1 MKTLFMIKR
10 EIAEKIHYW
19 LGKDKILILNG
30 ARQTGKTTLLKQ
42 IKEDLT
48 KNNQNFA
55 VVYLLA
61 DDIENESILSSPA
74 SLELYLKQFYNFPS
88 QYIYLIIDEFQV
100 IRQAG
105 LFLKNL
111 FDKYKDKMQLIV
123 SGSSSLEIAKSGE
136 FLTGRAIHFDIAR
149 ITFKEYFDFVHQTE
163 TKKIKFAD
171 FSKLELFYQTFRPKL
186 EMALKEYLIFGGYPE
201 VITTKGSDD
210 KKTVLKSIIKT
221 YIEKDIINF
230 LKVEN
235 VSGFNN
241 LTKILSSQIGN
252 LVNAN
257 ELSNTTNL
265 SINTLNKYLNILV
278 GTYIFNLAT
287 PYYKNIRSE
296 TSKMPKSYIL
306 DFGIRNYLLR
316 SFNRE
321 NFAAEGSAIENF
333 VYLTLLSQFAKDYLH
348 FYRTISGAEIDFV
361 IEKENG
367 KNILCEVK
375 YSLKASVPLAMKN
388 FQKKYPDLVDEKI
401 IITKDLLKKDGDV
414 YYLPAVLLPFAEL

>member
-1 MKTLFMIKR
+1 MIKR
-10 EIAEKIHYW
+10 EVAEKIYHW

-30 ARQTGKTTLLKQ
+30 ARQVGKTVLLEQ
-42 IKEDLT
+42 IKKELV
-48 KNNQNFA
+48 KRNQNSV

-61 DDIENESILSSPA
+61 DDIENESILGSPA

-88 QYIYLIIDEFQV
+88 RHIYLIIDEFQV
-100 IRQAG
+100 IDQAG

-111 FDKYKDKMQLIV
+111 FDKYKGKIQLIV
-123 SGSSSLEIAKSGE
+123 SGSSSLEIAKSSE
-136 FLTGRAIHFDIAR
+136 FLTGRAIHFDITR
-149 ITFKEYFDFVHQTE
+149 ITFKEYFDFISQTE
-163 TKKIKFAD
+163 TKKIKLAA
-171 FSKLELFYQTFRPKL
+171 FSELELFYQTFRPKL
-186 EMALKEYLIFGGYPE
+186 ETALKEYLIFGGYPE
-201 VITTKGSDD
+201 VITTKGFDD

-287 PYYKNIRSE
+287 PYYKNIRGE

-321 NFAAEGSAIENF
+321 NFAVEGSVVENF

-348 FYRTISGAEIDFV
+348 FYRTVSGAEIDFV

-375 YSLKASVPLAMKN
+375 YSSKASVPLAMKN

-401 IITKDLLKKDGDV
+401 IITKDLLKKDDDV
-414 YYLPAVLLPFAEL
+414 YYLPAALLPFAEL

>member
-1 MKTLFMIKR
+1 MIKR
-10 EIAEKIHYW
+10 EIAEEIYHW

-30 ARQTGKTTLLKQ
+30 ARQVGKTVLLEQ
-42 IKEDLT
+42 IKKELA
-48 KNNQNFA
+48 KINQNSV

-61 DDIENESILSSPA
+61 DDIENESIFNSSA

-88 QYIYLIIDEFQV
+88 QYVYLIIDEFQV
-100 IRQAG
+100 IDQAG

-111 FDKYKDKMQLIV
+111 FDKYKDKMQLIA
-123 SGSSSLEIAKSGE
+123 SGSSSLEIAKSSE
-136 FLTGRAIHFDIAR
+136 FLTGRAIHFHIAR
-149 ITFKEYFDFVHQTE
+149 ITFKEYFDFIHQTE
-163 TKKIKFAD
+163 TKKMALAD
-171 FSKLELFYQTFRPKL
+171 FGKLGLFYRTFQPKL
-186 EMALKEYLIFGGYPE
+186 GMALKEYLIFGGYPE
-201 VITTKGSDD
+201 VITTKGFDD

-221 YIEKDIINF
+221 YIDKDIINF

-235 VSGFNN
+235 ISGFNN

-265 SINTLNKYLNILV
+265 SINTLNKYLNILI
-278 GTYIFNLAT
+278 GTYIFNLMT

-306 DFGIRNYLLR
+306 DLGIRNYLLR
-316 SFNRE
+316 SFDRE
-321 NFAAEGSAIENF
+321 NFAAEGNVIENF

-348 FYRTISGAEIDFV
+348 FYRTVSGAEIDFV

-375 YSLKASVPLAMKN
+375 YSSKASVPLAMKN

-401 IITKDLLKKDGDV
+401 IITKDLLKKDGDT
-414 YYLPAVLLPFAEL
+414 YYLPAALLPFVEL

>member
-1 MKTLFMIKR
+1 MIKR
-10 EIAEKIHYW
+10 EIAEKIYHW

-30 ARQTGKTTLLKQ
+30 ARQTGKTTLLEQ
-42 IKEDLT
+42 IKEDLI
-48 KNNQNFA
+48 KNNQDSS

-74 SLELYLKQFYNFPS
+74 SLELYLRQFYNFPS

-100 IRQAG
+100 IDQAG

-123 SGSSSLEIAKSGE
+123 SGSSSLEISKSSE

-149 ITFKEYFDFVHQTE
+149 ITFKEYFDFIYQSE
-163 TKKIKFAD
+163 TKKIKLAD
-171 FSKLELFYQTFRPKL
+171 FSELELFYQTFRPKL

-201 VITTKGSDD
+201 VIITKGFDD

-278 GTYIFNLAT
+278 GTYIFNLAA

-316 SFNRE
+316 SFSQE
-321 NFAAEGSAIENF
+321 NFVAEGNVVENF
-333 VYLTLLSQFAKDYLH
+333 VYLTLLSQFSKDYLH

-361 IEKENG
+361 IEKENR

-375 YSLKASVPLAMKN
+375 YSSKASVPLAMKN

-401 IITKDLLKKDGDV
+401 IITKDLLKKDGDA
-414 YYLPAVLLPFAEL
+414 YYLPAILLPFAEV

>member
-1 MKTLFMIKR
+1 MIKR
-10 EIAEKIHYW
+10 EIAEKIYHW
-19 LGKDKILILNG
+19 LEKDKILILNG

-42 IKEDLT
+42 IKEDLM

-61 DDIENESILSSPA
+61 DDIENESILNSPA
-74 SLELYLKQFYNFPS
+74 NLELYLRQFYNFPS
-88 QYIYLIIDEFQV
+88 RYTYLIIDEFQV
-100 IRQAG
+100 ISQAG

-111 FDKYKDKMQLIV
+111 FDKYKDKMQIIV
-123 SGSSSLEIAKSGE
+123 SGSSSLEIAKSDE
-136 FLTGRAIHFDIAR
+136 FLTGRAIHFNIAR

-163 TKKIKFAD
+163 TKKIKLVD
-171 FSKLELFYQTFRPKL
+171 FSELELFYQTFRPKL

-201 VITTKGSDD
+201 VITTNSAND

-265 SINTLNKYLNILV
+265 SINTLNKYLNILI

-316 SFNRE
+316 SFNQE
-321 NFAAEGSAIENF
+321 NFAIKGNVIENF

-361 IEKENG
+361 VEKENG

-375 YSLKASVPLAMKN
+375 YSSKASVPLAMKN
-388 FQKKYPDLVDEKI
+388 FQKKYPDFVDEKI

-414 YYLPAVLLPFAEL
+414 YYLPAALLPFVEL